1 MFDRLSGGEGSRY
14 SLSRIFEE
22 VAAST
27 LFFLRSKDW
36 LMDPSE
42 GGGEFRESLRERVA
56 EGLVRFFRE
65 SIEY

>member
-42 GGGEFRESLRERVA
+42 GEFRESLRERVA